1 MLTPKNV
8 AAGLAV
14 IGFLVFDFVAPA
26 AMEFDPHWIWP
37 PMLLI
42 GVCVG
47 QINLIATW
55 GALGPG
61 NVVVRL
67 PWSILL
73 GLLTWYS
80 LALGFRTW
88 TPMNMRNDEV
98 FLLGAVLLGG
108 LVVAQIPL
116 WIAGKSFRWRLV
128 DLEDPA
134 IQPTGG
140 PLQFS
145 LWHML
150 LGMVFVA
157 LALGLGRLVLPSVE
171 FRGFHLD
178 DELIAIL
185 AAMVVTNLVMTVPC
199 IWGALVKSN
208 PVPPLVWPAYC
219 GVVTAVEFGVLCG
232 VLGSPGPDAGEV
244 FVAFFLLNLS
254 QCATVYFVLRIFRAV
269 GFLLVQALRGELL
282 GGRGPPGSSP
292 PAVG

>member
-1 MLTPKNV
+1 MLTPRNV

-14 IGFLVFDFVAPA
+14 IGFLVFDFIAPA
-26 AMEFDPHWIWP
+26 FMELRQERMWLTA
-37 PMLLI
+37 LLI

-73 GLLTWYS
+73 GVLTWYS
-80 LALGFRTW
+80 MTLGFRAW
-88 TPMNMRNDEV
+88 RPMDLRSHEV
-98 FLLGAVLLGG
+98 FPLGAVLLGG
-108 LVVAQIPL
+108 LVVAQVPL

-128 DLEDPA
+128 DLKDPT
-134 IQPTGG
+134 IRPTGG
-140 PLQFS
+140 PLQFRI
-145 LWHML
+145 WHML

-157 LALGLGRLVLPSVE
+157 LALGLGRVVLPS
-171 FRGFHLD
+171 GHLHGLYLE
-178 DELIAIL
+178 DELVAIL
-185 AAMVVTNLVMTVPC
+185 IAMVVTNLVMTVPC

-208 PVPPLVWPAYC
+208 PVPPVVWPAYC
-219 GVVTAVEFGVLCG
+219 ALATAVEFGVLCG

-244 FVAFFLLNLS
+244 FMAFFLLNLS

-269 GFLLVQALRGELL
+269 GFLLIRVL
-282 GGRGPPGSSP
+282 
-292 PAVG
+292 PA